1 VNISALFI
9 RRPVAT
15 TLLAIAILISGAL
28 AYFQLPVA
36 PLPNIAFPV
45 IVVQA
50 NMAGASPD
58 IMASTVAEPLERRL
72 GTIANVEELTSISYV
87 GSSMIVVEFGLNRD
101 INGAARDVEAAIQA
115 ARADLPT
122 TLRSN
127 PTYRQ
132 YNPADS
138 PIMVLSLTSDTLT
151 KAQLYDS
158 ADSVIQQQL
167 SQVNGVGQITLGG
180 GALPSVRVELQPG
193 KLNSYGLGLEDV
205 RAAIAAANAN
215 SAKGHLDQG
224 DQRYVVLSNDQIN
237 KAAPYRDLVVA
248 YRDGA
253 PVLLRDVAQVRDS
266 NENIRN
272 AGLYNGKSA
281 VLVIVYPMPGSN
293 VVSTVRQIRNVLPA
307 IEATL
312 PHSVHVN
319 VAIDRSESVR
329 ASVADTER
337 TLFIAVLLVVGV
349 VFIFLQ
355 SPRAT
360 LVPAVALPLSIV
372 GTFGPMYL
380 LGYSIDNLSL
390 MALTIGTG
398 FVVDDAVV
406 VLENITRHLELGL
419 SPKEA
424 ALKGS
429 AEVGFT
435 VISMSL
441 SLIAVFLPI
450 LLMPGIVGLLFHE
463 FAVTLS
469 IAILISLVISLT
481 VTPAMCA
488 YVLSRDRAGHST
500 ARWATWIE
508 AQFERFKNAY
518 ARSLTAVLDHS
529 LLVILLLIG
538 LLVGNVF
545 LFKLL
550 PATFFPEQDT
560 GILIGQIIA
569 DQSISFT
576 AMEKKLAQLQSIVQ
590 KDPAVQSVA
599 GFTGGRALNSANVFI
614 ELKPLAQRHATATE
628 VVNRLRPKLNQ
639 VSGARLFMQAQ
650 QDLRIGGRQSAAEYQ
665 YTLTSDDS
673 AALFAWTPKLVTAL
687 NKDRDQLL
695 DVNSD
700 LQQNGL
706 QTYLKFNR
714 ATAARYGFAPN
725 QIDNVLY
732 DAFGQRT
739 VSTIYN
745 PLNQYFVVMEVAPE
759 YWQYPQTLDQIFL
772 STAAGNPTGSQ
783 QTQMPGGTVTGVTA
797 ASAVS
802 TASSAPSN
810 TNSLNSNAQANAT
823 TNSISNSKGGS
834 SSGSA
839 DSTAAET
846 MVPLPALASYVNNH
860 TSTQVNHQSGLVAA
874 TISFN
879 LPVGGSL
886 SKAQVALENAQREI
900 GMPASIHGAFAGAAQ
915 AYAQSMGTIPL
926 LILAAL
932 GVVYIVLGVL
942 YESSIHPLT
951 ILSTLPSAGIGATLA
966 LLIFGTPF
974 SVIALI
980 GIILLIGIVK
990 KNGIMMVDVA
1000 IQLQRNEGLPAKQ
1013 AIHDAAVVRLR
1024 PIMMTTFAAVLG
1036 AVPLA
1041 IGIGQGAS
1049 LRQPL
1054 GITVMGGL
1062 ILSQVF
1068 TLYTTPVIYLYL
1080 DRLRFKLVKWSSGL
1094 PWNRQDEHMGPP
1106 EQSGQTDTKA

>member
-1 VNISALFI
+1 MNISALFI

-15 TLLAIAILISGAL
+15 TLLAVAILISGAL
-28 AYFQLPVA
+28 AYFRLPVA

-58 IMASTVAEPLERRL
+58 IMGTTVAEPLERRL
-72 GTIANVEELTSISYV
+72 ATIADVEELTSISSV
-87 GSSMIVVEFGLNRD
+87 GSSLIVVEFGLKRD

-127 PTYRQ
+127 PSYRQ
-132 YNPADS
+132 YNPADA

-167 SQVNGVGQITLGG
+167 SQVQGVGQITLGG

-193 KLNSYGLGLEDV
+193 KLNSYGIGLEDV
-205 RAAIAAANAN
+205 RAAISAANAD
-215 SAKGHLDQG
+215 SAKGHLDEG
-224 DQRYVVLSNDQIN
+224 DQRYVVTSNDQITH
-237 KAAPYRDLVVA
+237 AAPYRDLVVA
-248 YRDGA
+248 YRNGA
-253 PVLLRDVAQVRDS
+253 PVQLRDVAQVRDS

-272 AGLYNGKSA
+272 AGLFNGKSA
-281 VLVIVYPMPGSN
+281 ILVIVYPMPGSN
-293 VVSTVRQIRNVLPA
+293 IVSTVAQIRKVLPS

-312 PHSVHVN
+312 PSSVRVGI
-319 VAIDRSESVR
+319 AIDRSESVR
-329 ASVADTER
+329 SSVGDTER

-406 VLENITRHLELGL
+406 VLENIVRHMELGL

-429 AEVGFT
+429 GEVGFT

-450 LLMPGIVGLLFHE
+450 MLMPGVVGLLFHE

-488 YVLSRDRAGHST
+488 YVLSRDNAGHSK
-500 ARWATWIE
+500 ARWATWVE
-508 AQFERFKNAY
+508 KQFDRFKNAY
-518 ARSLTAVLDHS
+518 ARSLTAVLDHA

-538 LLVGNVF
+538 LLVANVF
-545 LFKLL
+545 LFKLV

-569 DQSISFT
+569 DQSISFP
-576 AMEKKLAQLQSIVQ
+576 AMQKKLTQLQEIVQ
-590 KDPAVQSVA
+590 KDPAVASVA
-599 GFTGGRALNSANVFI
+599 GFTGGRALNTANVFI
-614 ELKPLAQRHATATE
+614 ELKPLAERHASATD
-628 VVNRLRPKLNQ
+628 VVNRLRPKLNA
-639 VSGARLFMQAQ
+639 VSGARLFIQAQ

-673 AALFAWTPKLVTAL
+673 TALFKWTPLLVAALGKEHA
-687 NKDRDQLL
+687 QLL

-706 QTYLKFNR
+706 QTYVTINR
-714 ATAARYGFAPN
+714 STAARYGFAPN
-725 QIDNVLY
+725 QVDNVLY

-745 PLNQYFVVMEVAPE
+745 PLNQYFVVMEVAPD
-759 YWQYPQTLDQIFL
+759 YWQYPQALNQIYL
-772 STAAGNPTGSQ
+772 SRASGNATGTAS
-783 QTQMPGGTVTGVTA
+783 TQMPGATVSGVTVPTE
-797 ASAVS
+797 ASA
-802 TASSAPSN
+802 TTTTTTT
-810 TNSLNSNAQANAT
+810 TNALNSNAQANAT
-823 TNSISNSKGGS
+823 TNSIANSKGGS
-834 SSGSA
+834 STGSA
-839 DSTAAET
+839 DSTSAET
-846 MVPLPALASYVNNH
+846 MVPLAALASFSNSH

-879 LPVGGSL
+879 LPAGGSL
-886 SKAQVALENAQREI
+886 SKAGVAINNTIREI
-900 GMPASIHGAFAGAAQ
+900 GMPASIHGSFAGAAA
-915 AYAQSMGTIPL
+915 AYSQSMGTVPL

-1000 IQLQRNEGLPAKQ
+1000 IHLQRSEGMPARD
-1013 AIHDAAVVRLR
+1013 AIHSAAVVRLR

-1080 DRLRFKLVKWSSGL
+1080 DRLRFKLIRWSANL
-1094 PWNRQDEHMGPP
+1094 PWNRDEQQP
-1106 EQSGQTDTKA
+1106 GQPDTRA

>member
-1 VNISALFI
+1 MNISALFI

-28 AYFQLPVA
+28 AYFRLPVA

-58 IMASTVAEPLERRL
+58 IMGTTVAEPLERRL
-72 GTIANVEELTSISYV
+72 ATIADVEELTSISSV
-87 GSSMIVVEFGLNRD
+87 GSSLIVVEFGLKRD

-127 PTYRQ
+127 PSYRQ
-132 YNPADS
+132 YNPADA

-167 SQVNGVGQITLGG
+167 SQVRGVGQITLGG

-193 KLNSYGLGLEDV
+193 KLSSYGIGLEDV
-205 RAAIAAANAN
+205 RAALSAANAD
-215 SAKGHLDQG
+215 SAKGHLDEG
-224 DQRYVVLSNDQIN
+224 DQRYVVTSNDQITH
-237 KAAPYRDLVVA
+237 AAPYRDLVVA
-248 YRDGA
+248 YRNGA

-272 AGLYNGKSA
+272 AGLFNGKSA
-281 VLVIVYPMPGSN
+281 ILVIVYPMPGSN
-293 VVSTVRQIRNVLPA
+293 VVSTVAQIRKVLPS

-312 PHSVHVN
+312 PSSVHVGI
-319 VAIDRSESVR
+319 AIDRSESVR
-329 ASVADTER
+329 SSVGDTER

-360 LVPAVALPLSIV
+360 LIPAVALPLSIV
-372 GTFGPMYL
+372 GSFGPMYL

-406 VLENITRHLELGL
+406 VLENIVRHMELGL

-429 AEVGFT
+429 GEVGFT

-450 LLMPGIVGLLFHE
+450 MLMPGVVGLLFHE

-469 IAILISLVISLT
+469 VAILISLVISLT

-488 YVLSRDRAGHST
+488 YVLSRDNAGHSK
-500 ARWATWIE
+500 ARWAMWVE
-508 AQFERFKNAY
+508 KQFDRFKNAY
-518 ARSLTAVLDHS
+518 ARSLTAVLDHA

-538 LLVGNVF
+538 LLVANVF
-545 LFKLL
+545 LFKLV

-576 AMEKKLAQLQSIVQ
+576 AMQKKLTQLQEIVQ
-590 KDPAVQSVA
+590 KDPAVASVA
-599 GFTGGRALNSANVFI
+599 GFTGGRALNTANVFV
-614 ELKPLAQRHATATE
+614 ELKPLAERHATATE
-628 VVNRLRPKLNQ
+628 VVNRLRPKLNA

-673 AALFAWTPKLVTAL
+673 AALFKWTPLLVAAL
-687 NKDRDQLL
+687 SKEHAQIL

-706 QTYLKFNR
+706 QTYIKINR
-714 ATAARYGFAPN
+714 STAARYGFAPN
-725 QIDNVLY
+725 QVDNVLY

-745 PLNQYFVVMEVAPE
+745 PLNQYFVVMEVAPD
-759 YWQYPQTLDQIFL
+759 YWQYPQTLNQIYL
-772 STAAGNPTGSQ
+772 STASGNATGTAG
-783 QTQMPGGTVTGVTA
+783 TQMPGATVSGVKA
-797 ASAVS
+797 ATES
-802 TASSAPSN
+802 TATSSG
-810 TNSLNSNAQANAT
+810 TNALNSNAQANAT
-823 TNSISNSKGGS
+823 NNSIANSKGGS
-834 SSGSA
+834 STGSA
-839 DSTAAET
+839 DSTSAET
-846 MVPLPALASYVNNH
+846 MVPLAALASYSNSH

-879 LPVGGSL
+879 LPAGGSL
-886 SKAQVALENAQREI
+886 SKAAVSIDNTIREI
-900 GMPASIHGAFAGAAQ
+900 GMPASIHGSFAGAAA
-915 AYAQSMGTIPL
+915 AYSQSMGTVPL

-1000 IQLQRNEGLPAKQ
+1000 IQLQRSEGMPAKE
-1013 AIHDAAVVRLR
+1013 AIHSAAVVRLR

-1080 DRLRFKLVKWSSGL
+1080 DRLRFRLVGWSANL
-1094 PWNRQDEHMGPP
+1094 PWNRDAQRP
-1106 EQSGQTDTKA
+1106 GQPDTRA

>member
-1 VNISALFI
+1 MNISALFI

-28 AYFQLPVA
+28 AYFRLPVA
-36 PLPNIAFPV
+36 PLPNIAYPV

-50 NMAGASPD
+50 NMAGASPN

-72 GTIANVEELTSISYV
+72 ATIADVSELTSISYV
-87 GSSMIVVEFGLNRD
+87 GSSMIVVVFGLNRD

-132 YNPADS
+132 YNPADA

-151 KAQLYDS
+151 KSQLYDS

-167 SQVNGVGQITLGG
+167 SQVSGVGQITLGG

-193 KLNSYGLGLEDV
+193 KLNSYGIGLEDV
-205 RAAIAAANAN
+205 RAAISAANAD
-215 SAKGHLDQG
+215 SAKGHLDEG
-224 DQRYVVLSNDQIN
+224 NQRYVVTSNDQIT

-248 YRDGA
+248 YRNGA
-253 PVLLRDVAQVRDS
+253 AVQLRDVAEVKDS

-272 AGLYNGKSA
+272 AGLFNGKSA
-281 VLVIVYPMPGSN
+281 ILVIVYPMPGSN
-293 VVSTVRQIRNVLPA
+293 VVSTVAQIRKVLPS

-312 PHSVHVN
+312 PSSVHVG

-329 ASVADTER
+329 SSVGDTER

-372 GTFGPMYL
+372 GTFGPIYL

-406 VLENITRHLELGL
+406 VLENIVRHMELGL

-429 AEVGFT
+429 GEVGFT

-450 LLMPGIVGLLFHE
+450 MLMPGIVGLLFHE

-488 YVLSRDRAGHST
+488 YVLSRNNAGHSK
-500 ARWATWIE
+500 ARWALWVE
-508 AQFERFKNAY
+508 AQFDRFKSAY

-538 LLVGNVF
+538 LLVANAF
-545 LFKLL
+545 LFKLV

-569 DQSISFT
+569 DQSISFP
-576 AMEKKLAQLQSIVQ
+576 AMQKKLAQLQEIVQ
-590 KDPAVQSVA
+590 KDPAVASVA
-599 GFTGGRALNSANVFI
+599 GFTGGRALNTANVFI
-614 ELKPLAQRHATATE
+614 ELKPLAERHLTATE
-628 VVNRLRPKLNQ
+628 VVNRLRPRLNQ
-639 VSGARLFMQAQ
+639 VSGARLFIQAQ

-673 AALFAWTPKLVTAL
+673 AALFKWTPLLVAAL
-687 NKDRDQLL
+687 GKEHAQLL

-706 QTYLKFNR
+706 QTYVKINR

-725 QIDNVLY
+725 QVDNVLY

-759 YWQYPQTLDQIFL
+759 YWQYPQTLSQIYL
-772 STAAGNPTGSQ
+772 SKAAGNATGTAA
-783 QTQMPGGTVTGVTA
+783 TQMPSGTVSGVTA
-797 ASAVS
+797 MTQTS
-802 TASSAPSN
+802 TTSSSSS

-823 TNSISNSKGGS
+823 TNSISNSKGS
-834 SSGSA
+834 SSTGSA
-839 DSTAAET
+839 DSTSAET
-846 MVPLPALASYVNNH
+846 MVPLAALVSYSNSH

-879 LPVGGSL
+879 LPAGGSL
-886 SKAQVALENAQREI
+886 SKAAVAIDNTIREI
-900 GMPASIHGAFAGAAQ
+900 GMPASIHGSFAGAAA
-915 AYAQSMGTIPL
+915 AYSQSMGTVPL

-974 SVIALI
+974 SVIAMI

-1000 IQLQRNEGLPAKQ
+1000 IQLQRNEGMPARE
-1013 AIHDAAVVRLR
+1013 AIHAAAVVRLR

-1041 IGIGQGAS
+1041 IAIGQGAS

-1080 DRLRFKLVKWSSGL
+1080 DRLRFKLVRWSAGL
-1094 PWNRQDEHMGPP
+1094 PWNRNS
-1106 EQSGQTDTKA
+1106 EQPGQPDTKA